1 MSFARSLLDQLPS
14 CIAVVTENGAIR
26 YRNAAFDE
34 IFGSDAEHWLKEA
47 SRAVAGERGWLQGF
61 FLEADEHRTIDV
73 EIEGRIYRIDRI
85 MQLDPEDGHEED
97 GTRLALSF
105 EDVTTQREAEQAKS
119 DFTAQIVHDLRG
131 PLSGIQGTLEFVLSQ
146 EGTKL
151 DSIYSDLLQE
161 AQRES
166 ERMMGL
172 INEILDFSKIQ
183 SGNFSVENEPIRV
196 AGVLK
201 RAVRS
206 LQTVAARDEVFLL
219 SAHGRDVPQII
230 GSVEKLTQA
239 VINLISNSLKFTPKK
254 GLISVGA
261 QIVRNGDASGRDRRD
276 GDRQRHGHP
285 RRGAGEDLREV
296 QAERNEVAPRRR
308 RDRPRALH
316 READRGGPRR
326 RSQRG
331 LDRRRGNQHG
341 AAPAGE
347 TSRLN
352 EIADRRS
359 RFAGIPFGL
368 FLRSAICD
376 LQTTHSMNSSAS
388 IGGPDS
394 PSGLSVVFRS
404 ARLAALTC

>member
-14 CIAVVTENGAIR
+14 CIAVVAENGAIR

-261 QIVRNGDASGRDRRD
+261 QIVRNGDLPDAIVVTVTDSGMGIR
-276 GDRQRHGHP
+276 
-285 RRGAGEDLREV
+285 
-296 QAERNEVAPRRR
+296 AEE
-308 RDRPRALH
+308 L
-316 READRGGPRR
+316 EKIFEKYKQSGTKSLRGGGGT
-326 RSQRG
+326 G
-331 LDRRRGNQHG
+331 LGLYIVKQIVEAHG
-341 AAPAGE
+341 GE
-347 TSRLN
+347 VSV
-352 EIADRRS
+352 
-359 RFAGIPFGL
+359 
-368 FLRSAICD
+368 
-376 LQTTHSMNSSAS
+376 AS
-388 IGGPDS
+388 IEGVGTS
-394 PSGLSVVFRS
+394 MVL
-404 ARLAALTC
+404 RLPVKRAA

>member
-1 MSFARSLLDQLPS
+1 MSFALSLLDRLPS
-14 CIAVVTENGAIR
+14 CIAVVAENGAIR

-47 SRAVAGERGWLQGF
+47 ARAVAGERGWLQGF
-61 FLEADEHRTIDV
+61 FLEGDDHRTIDV

-85 MQLDPEDGHEED
+85 MQLGPADGDEQS
-97 GTRLALSF
+97 GTGLALSF

-151 DSIYSDLLQE
+151 DSIYSDLLLE

-166 ERMMGL
+166 ERMMSL
-172 INEILDFSKIQ
+172 VNEILDFSKIQ

-261 QIVRNGDASGRDRRD
+261 QIVRNGDAPDAIVVTVTDSGMGIRAEELEKIFEKYKQSGTKSLR
-276 GDRQRHGHP
+276 G
-285 RRGAGEDLREV
+285 GAGTGLGLYIV
-296 QAERNEVAPRRR
+296 KQIV
-308 RDRPRALH
+308 
-316 READRGGPRR
+316 EAHGGDV
-326 RSQRG
+326 SV
-331 LDRRRGNQHG
+331 
-341 AAPAGE
+341 
-347 TSRLN
+347 
-352 EIADRRS
+352 
-359 RFAGIPFGL
+359 
-368 FLRSAICD
+368 
-376 LQTTHSMNSSAS
+376 AS
-388 IGGPDS
+388 IEGVGTS
-394 PSGLSVVFRS
+394 MVL
-404 ARLAALTC
+404 RLPVKRAA